1 MLPYVTV
8 VAYCNPGGAA
18 LLAGRGFIVCTRMSR
33 ILVACRPID
42 ELYADRWGS
51 ARVGLRGG
59 VLLPK
64 TKPHITVDP
73 LEAIA
78 ELAGDY
84 N

>member
-1 MLPYVTV
+1 M
-8 VAYCNPGGAA
+8 CDM
-18 LLAGRGFIVCTRMSR
+18 CD
-33 ILVACRPID
+33 LVCRPID

-51 ARVGLRGG
+51 DKVGLRGG

-73 LEAIA
+73 REAIA
-78 ELAGDY
+78 ELAEDY